1 MFIYSNC
8 NTVLLSYYI
17 KNQLDILQVFINTCD
32 FYYVLLYINI
42 DFLIHNYIFLLDIK
56 KYVNNIYASILLIKK
71 K

>member
-32 FYYVLLYINI
+32 FYYVLLYIDI
-42 DFLIHNYIFLLDIK
+42 DFLTHNYIFLLDIK